1 MRRPS
6 RRDLAAGFAASALAL
21 MAWSAAAAP
30 PPPAP
35 PEMALGSPRAPVTVI
50 EYASV
55 GCPHCGVWAR
65 EVFPAFKAKYVDTGR
80 VRFVFHELLTGDPAL
95 AAAGF
100 LLARCVQPSK
110 YFQVVDAIFA
120 DQDRIAAEGPAGQLL
135 QIAKNAGL
143 TEAQYSAC
151 LADEAALDAL
161 NARTEKDAQDHGVT
175 GTPTFFVGGEK
186 LPGEQSLAALDAA
199 IARAAPK
206 H

>member
-1 MRRPS
+1 
-6 RRDLAAGFAASALAL
+6 
-21 MAWSAAAAP
+21 
-30 PPPAP
+30 
-35 PEMALGSPRAPVTVI
+35 MALGSPKAPVTVI

-65 EVFPAFKAKYVDTGR
+65 EVFPVFKAKYVDTGR

-100 LLARCVQPSK
+100 LLARCVAPTK

-135 QIAKNAGL
+135 QIAKTAGL
-143 TEAQYSAC
+143 SEAQYSAC

-161 NARTEKDAQDHGVT
+161 NARTEKDARDHGVT

-186 LPGEQSLAALDAA
+186 LTGEQSLAALDAA
-199 IARAAPK
+199 IAHAAPK